1 MRMLCTLVVTTLI
14 TAPVPAMAQQPF
26 DSQFSHVAAESVAQ
40 GQEPVRK
47 LIISERAIALGLAA
61 NAPAPAQVN
70 RPQSDSLKNGTII
83 GAVIGAVG
91 MGIGVGL
98 LCKALQEPSDPSCWT
113 SVGVGALYGVGI
125 GALGGLGIDA
135 LMTRSPRAVSP
146 VLFQPGGDDLAG
158 RRP

>member
-1 MRMLCTLVVTTLI
+1 MRILCTLVVTTLV

-26 DSQFSHVAAESVAQ
+26 DSRFGQVAAESVAQ
-40 GQEPVRK
+40 GQEPARK
-47 LIISERAIALGLAA
+47 LIISDRAIALGMAA
-61 NAPAPAQVN
+61 NAQVN
-70 RPQSDSLKNGTII
+70 QPQRDSLKNGTII

-98 LCKALQEPSDPSCWT
+98 LCKALQEPSDPSCWQ
-113 SVGVGALYGVGI
+113 SVGVGAVYGAGI

-135 LMTRSPRAVSP
+135 LMTRSPRGLSP